1 MARPTRIGVLVP
13 STNQVVEPDFA
24 ALVPPGVTFHTE
36 RLWNG
41 DATPPGGGDGTYL
54 QKMNDDLERGATYL
68 ASANVD
74 VLAYGCTSGTYHA
87 GTIDYDNALRDRM
100 TKASGLPAVTA
111 VAASIAALKHVGAK
125 AIGVLGP
132 YGNFLLEQRL
142 TPLFESQGLTII
154 STQGEPA
161 MLQRTHDA
169 IIGDQDPEHI
179 AAFVRE
185 AANPNA
191 DVIFL
196 PGTAWRALE
205 VVEELEQALGKVVIA
220 VNQAT
225 IWATFREL
233 GIERRIP
240 GYGALFSK

>member
-24 ALVPPGVTFHTE
+24 ALVPQGVTFHTE

-68 ASANVD
+68 ASARVD
-74 VLAYGCTSGTYHA
+74 ILAYGCTSGTYHA
-87 GTIDYDNALRDRM
+87 GTIDYDNQLKARM
-100 TKASGLPAVTA
+100 TAASGLPAVTA
-111 VAASIAALKHVGAK
+111 VSASMQALKHVGAT
-125 AIGVLGP
+125 AICVLGP
-132 YGNFLLEQRL
+132 YGQFLLEQRL
-142 TPLFESQGLTII
+142 VPLFKSQGLTII
-154 STQGEPA
+154 STQGEPE

-169 IIGDQDPEHI
+169 TIGDQEPEYI
-179 AAFVRE
+179 AAFVRR
-185 AANPNA
+185 AANPQA
-191 DVIFL
+191 DAIFL

-205 VVEELEQALGKVVIA
+205 VVDELEQALGKVVIT

-233 GIERRIP
+233 GMAPRVT
-240 GYGALFSK
+240 GYGRLFAE